1 MADKTD
7 VFCLMGPTAS
17 GKTALACALVER
29 LPMEIISVDSAMVYR
44 DMTIGTAKPDAET
57 LRRAPHH
64 LIDIVD
70 PTDAYSAARFC
81 HDATLL
87 INAIIA
93 RGRVPLLVGGTMLY
107 FRALQQGLSL
117 LPSAD
122 EVLRAQLLQ
131 EGQAEGWEHMHRK
144 LAAVDATSAARIHPN
159 DAQRIQRA
167 LEVYYLTDTPLS
179 AFFTAAEVVSPYRF
193 INMLL
198 LPEDR
203 TWLHQRI
210 ASRFEE
216 MLSHGLV
223 EEVEGLL
230 QKWSLTMHHPSL
242 RSVGY
247 RQVLLY
253 LQGAYDYSTLRDKG
267 VAASRQLAKRQLTW
281 LRHWPDSL
289 IFAADDTGNLAAM
302 LRAIL
307 IKGEYNV

>member
-1 MADKTD
+1 
-7 VFCLMGPTAS
+7 
-17 GKTALACALVER
+17 
-29 LPMEIISVDSAMVYR
+29 
-44 DMTIGTAKPDAET
+44 
-57 LRRAPHH
+57 
-64 LIDIVD
+64 
-70 PTDAYSAARFC
+70 
-81 HDATLL
+81 
-87 INAIIA
+87 
-93 RGRVPLLVGGTMLY
+93 
-107 FRALQQGLSL
+107 
-117 LPSAD
+117 
-122 EVLRAQLLQ
+122 
-131 EGQAEGWEHMHRK
+131 
-144 LAAVDATSAARIHPN
+144 
-159 DAQRIQRA
+159 
-167 LEVYYLTDTPLS
+167 
-179 AFFTAAEVVSPYRF
+179 
-193 INMLL
+193 MLL

-307 IKGEYNV
+307 IKGEHNV